1 LDSASLLGLR
11 CSSCKIQ
18 CTEGIVI
25 NRVAVITDSVSCL
38 PGDLVDKYAVKVVPV
53 SVVINGRAYRDGIDI
68 TPREVYQLVA
78 TSKNLPGTT
87 SPSPGD
93 FLEAYRELSNRVNG
107 IICITICSDISMMYD
122 SAMQAK
128 RMAEE
133 EMPHVAIS
141 VLDSRTA
148 GGAQGFVALEAARA
162 AVSGKDLAQVTRA
175 AERMISRVSMI
186 AVLDTLRYLA
196 KAGRIPRVAAWA
208 GSMLKIKPILTFS
221 PEGIGLLERARTKP
235 RAVQRLLEIME
246 ERTVGKPVH
255 VNLMHANVLDDAEAL
270 KERIESQFDC
280 AELFITDFAPTMGVQ
295 AGPGVLA
302 LAFYSEEDISVE

>member
-1 LDSASLLGLR
+1 MHRGS
-11 CSSCKIQ
+11 
-18 CTEGIVI
+18 VI
-25 NRVAVITDSVSCL
+25 DRVAVVTDSVSCL
-38 PGDLVDKYAVKVVPV
+38 PRDLVEKYAVKIV
-53 SVVINGRAYRDGIDI
+53 SISIVIDGRAYRDGIDI
-68 TPREVYQLVA
+68 TAKEVYELVA

-107 IICITICSDISMMYD
+107 IICVTICSDISMMYD

-133 EMPHVAIS
+133 EMPHVAIN

-148 GGAQGFVALEAARA
+148 GGAQGFVALEAARVA
-162 AVSGKDLAQVTRA
+162 ASGKDLAQVTRA
-175 AERMISRVSMI
+175 AESMIPRVSMI
-186 AVLDTLRYLA
+186 AVLDTLHYLA
-196 KAGRIPRVAAWA
+196 KSGRIPKIAAWA
-208 GSMLKIKPILTFS
+208 GSMLKINPILTFS
-221 PEGIGLLERARTKP
+221 PGGIGLLEKARTKP

-246 ERTVGKPVH
+246 ERMGRKPVH
-255 VNLMHANVLDDAEAL
+255 VNLMHANVPEEAEAL
-270 KERIESQFDC
+270 RERIESQFDC